1 LRAIRYLRLR
11 HTNRSTHCQPAH
23 DFSSSC
29 IQPWI
34 PYVSPTQSPNRP
46 DNDTRSP
53 FAVSIANVDRDIIF
67 LENSLSLYPRSHPEH
82 IEGVYNLAR
91 LRWARYR
98 QSREK
103 EDLDKSIVHYTAA
116 IFLLPVSRVSDIPRL
131 LFELTNALRERSEK
145 YEQPEGI
152 EYCINYLWYLRRFP
166 IDSFNIPRSA
176 LTTLLIRALGNQI
189 ERSAGNETRDIKE
202 MVALCRELLTSN
214 VSAQRVFP
222 IAAFISL
229 AEAADVEFMRGR
241 PIELLDEVIEC
252 LRDAVKVCAAG
263 SDNFLPLRLVEQL
276 RVRFV
281 TTHSLDDYEEAT
293 ALLEKILDPSQ
304 PGGCPDSICG
314 LASTLATQLAFIR
327 VTLFRNPE
335 YTEVA
340 ISRLRAA
347 LSSSSIVEGLR
358 FQFTEMLS
366 ILVRDRFKDYSLSE
380 SLEEANSNI
389 SQLVLLSSSQSLAKS
404 GMLFTDPESARKTY
418 STTAIQQKIQ
428 NLGELLL

>member
-1 LRAIRYLRLR
+1 M
-11 HTNRSTHCQPAH
+11 
-23 DFSSSC
+23 SSG
-29 IQPWI
+29 
-34 PYVSPTQSPNRP
+34 RG
-46 DNDTRSP
+46 
-53 FAVSIANVDRDIIF
+53 
-67 LENSLSLYPRSHPEH
+67 
-82 IEGVYNLAR
+82 EGVR
-91 LRWARYR
+91 SRFR
-98 QSREK
+98 QFFATQVGRA
-103 EDLDKSIVHYTAA
+103 T
-116 IFLLPVSRVSDIPRL
+116 PR
-131 LFELTNALRERSEK
+131 
-145 YEQPEGI
+145 
-152 EYCINYLWYLRRFP
+152 
-166 IDSFNIPRSA
+166 
-176 LTTLLIRALGNQI
+176 
-189 ERSAGNETRDIKE
+189 
-202 MVALCRELLTSN
+202 
-214 VSAQRVFP
+214 
-222 IAAFISL
+222 FI
-229 AEAADVEFMRGR
+229 
-241 PIELLDEVIEC
+241 
-252 LRDAVKVCAAG
+252 
-263 SDNFLPLRLVEQL
+263 
-276 RVRFV
+276 